1 MIGVLLAV
9 MLITAVLTVP
19 IGTAIGLGCLATFPL
34 MGARGAAM
42 STMLS
47 QTIVTAIDNYSMLS
61 MPFFMMVGTLMARGG
76 LAKKLINVAD
86 VLTHKMPGGLGM
98 AAVVSCMFFAAISGS
113 GPATAATIGGIM
125 IEAMREQ
132 GYDETYAGCL
142 CGSGSTIGPVIPP
155 SIPMITYGVALGV
168 SISDMFMGGI
178 IPGILM
184 GVSLMVYNF
193 SVSKKRGYKSETNK
207 NYTGKEVLHILWDA
221 LPALLMPI
229 IVLGG
234 IYSGVFTATEAS
246 VVGVTYSVIV
256 SGFIYKTLTFKDFCI
271 AVKNAGI
278 SAAAIFFTFGVANMF
293 ARILSMNNVA
303 QLVSTAILSVTTS
316 RFLVMLILNI
326 ILIIIG
332 MFVNTNS
339 AIVLFG
345 PIMAA
350 IAAAVGVDNLAFGI
364 IMVTNLCIGMVTPPV
379 GSCFYISQKLSNSSF
394 DRMLKELWPPVA
406 CLYAVVILISCFPQI
421 VTWLP
426 YLFR

>member
-1 MIGVLLAV
+1 MIGVLILV
-9 MLITAVLTVP
+9 MLVTALLTVP
-19 IGTAIGLGCLATFPL
+19 IGSSIGLGCLAAFTMMPNGSS
-34 MGARGAAM
+34 MA
-42 STMLS
+42 TMLS

-98 AAVVSCMFFAAISGS
+98 AAIVSCMFFAAISGS

-178 IPGILM
+178 IPGVLM
-184 GVSLMVYNF
+184 GVSLMVYNYYA
-193 SVSKKRGYKSETNK
+193 SKKRGYKSSVSK
-207 NYTGKEVLHILWDA
+207 DYTSKEVIHILIDA

-229 IVLGG
+229 IILGG
-234 IYSGVFTATEAS
+234 IYSGYFTATEAS

-256 SGFIYKTLTFKDFCI
+256 SGFIYKTLTVKDFCA
-271 AVKNAGI
+271 AVKGAGI

-303 QLVSTAILSVTTS
+303 ALVSSAILSVTHS
-316 RFLVMLILNI
+316 RFLVMLLLNVL
-326 ILIIIG
+326 LIIIG

-350 IAAAVGVDNLAFGI
+350 IAAAVGVDTLAFGI

-394 DRMLKELWPPVA
+394 DKMLKELWPPVA
-406 CLYAVVILISCFPQI
+406 CLYAIVIIISCFPQI
-421 VTWLP
+421 VTFLP
-426 YLFR
+426 YLFK